1 MAVTAK
7 VLRAIV
13 RNDAMRADPDE
24 IYGWRVFALVFS
36 ACFGGML
43 FGWDTGS
50 IGGILNMPDFQE
62 RFNYADSSSTA
73 KNNMS
78 QNIVST
84 LQAGCFAA
92 CFVTS
97 WLTDRYGRRATLIG
111 SGMLTIIGIIFQASS
126 SAKGTLAVMY
136 VGRFIAGLG
145 IGAASALTPLYVS
158 ECAPRAIRG
167 GLTAFYQ
174 LFNVFGIMVAFW
186 VNYGC
191 LLHVKAPAIYIVPL
205 TLQALPAVFMMFGMF
220 ASPESP
226 RWCARRD
233 DWDQATKILVRL
245 RGLPA
250 DSEYVQHEIQ
260 EMADQLDHE
269 RRLTGDATFK
279 TLLKEMWTIPG
290 NRNRAV
296 ISILLM
302 IFQQMTGVNAI

>member
-13 RNDAMRADPDE
+13 RNDAMRADPDD

-62 RFNYADSSSTA
+62 RFRYADSSATA

-111 SGMLTIIGIIFQASS
+111 SGLLTVVGVVFQAAS
-126 SAKGTLAVMY
+126 SARGTLAVMY

-167 GLTAFYQ
+167 GLTGKKKLEKSQ
-174 LFNVFGIMVAFW
+174 
-186 VNYGC
+186 
-191 LLHVKAPAIYIVPL
+191 PACQPIPCHPIPSRVMDA
-205 TLQALPAVFMMFGMF
+205 AL
-220 ASPESP
+220 
-226 RWCARRD
+226 W
-233 DWDQATKILVRL
+233 
-245 RGLPA
+245 GL
-250 DSEYVQHEIQ
+250 
-260 EMADQLDHE
+260 
-269 RRLTGDATFK
+269 
-279 TLLKEMWTIPG
+279 
-290 NRNRAV
+290 
-296 ISILLM
+296 
-302 IFQQMTGVNAI
+302 

>member
-7 VLRAIV
+7 FLRAIV

-62 RFNYADSSSTA
+62 KFNYADSSKTA

-97 WLTDRYGRRATLIG
+97 WLTDRYGRRTTLIG
-111 SGMLTIIGIIFQASS
+111 AGMLTIVGIIFQAA
-126 SAKGTLAVMY
+126 SAANGTLAVMY

-167 GLTAFYQ
+167 GLT
-174 LFNVFGIMVAFW
+174 GM
-186 VNYGC
+186 
-191 LLHVKAPAIYIVPL
+191 KASP
-205 TLQALPAVFMMFGMF
+205 QALPPFFGCQ
-220 ASPESP
+220 PVP
-226 RWCARRD
+226 
-233 DWDQATKILVRL
+233 QK
-245 RGLPA
+245 
-250 DSEYVQHEIQ
+250 
-260 EMADQLDHE
+260 
-269 RRLTGDATFK
+269 DAA
-279 TLLKEMWTIPG
+279 LWAE
-290 NRNRAV
+290 
-296 ISILLM
+296 
-302 IFQQMTGVNAI
+302 